1 MENKDTSTDYQK
13 FVGVRNQ
20 KWEVVEIT
28 IGIFFFFAWDL
39 YSLFLLLGVFK
50 SHLKKISPTQSA
62 HSHQKSQFDLNPSN
76 INLLKNDS
84 FLHPPPLP
92 PITQVKTMEQLHCQS
107 FTFLQPLSIL
117 WQFYYS
123 NTWKQKVFT
132 IIKRKP
138 VNNEK

>member
-13 FVGVRNQ
+13 FVGVRDQ

-28 IGIFFFFAWDL
+28 IGIFFFCLRFIFTIFITG
-39 YSLFLLLGVFK
+39 SFQVPPEK
-50 SHLKKISPTQSA
+50 NQPHLKCPFPPKIPIWP
-62 HSHQKSQFDLNPSN
+62 KSLQYKPSEKW
-76 INLLKNDS
+76 LS
-84 FLHPPPLP
+84 PPPLP
-92 PITQVKTMEQLHCQS
+92 PITQVQTMEQLHCPS
-107 FTFLQPLSIL
+107 FTFLQPFSIL

-123 NTWKQKVFT
+123 NAWEQNVFT